1 MAEVMNMPHDSVDRS
16 SKPSTSAGAT
26 ASAATEDDASAPPP
40 PPPPPLPHPPTRG
53 RRERDSRDRRD
64 DRDFDRP
71 PNHRRDYYD
80 RNMSPRDRDRDYKR
94 RRSPSPI
101 PPPYRDRD
109 RRYSPHPPP
118 PRRSPPPFKR
128 SRRGSP
134 RGGYGPDDRFGHD
147 YLGGYERGMGGR
159 PGYADE
165 KSHGR
170 FMNRSTGPHQN
181 GPSDMASNRGGFPDS
196 SNTGSTQSEDC
207 QLELNQKIQN
217 ILKQL
222 RRCSCIRLPFLE
234 STWPVGLRRIMVR
247 SKVLH
252 IENIGDRH
260 MGR

>member
-16 SKPSTSAGAT
+16 SKASTSAA
-26 ASAATEDDASAPPP
+26 AAAATEEDSSAQ
-40 PPPPPLPHPPTRG
+40 PPPPLAPLSHPPPSRG

-118 PRRSPPPFKR
+118 PPRRSPPPFKR

-134 RGGYGPDDRFGHD
+134 RGGYGPDDRYSSFLCCT
-147 YLGGYERGMGGR
+147 LGFSIKIHMLRLLFATSF
-159 PGYADE
+159 YA
-165 KSHGR
+165 
-170 FMNRSTGPHQN
+170 FVN
-181 GPSDMASNRGGFPDS
+181 G
-196 SNTGSTQSEDC
+196 
-207 QLELNQKIQN
+207 L
-217 ILKQL
+217 
-222 RRCSCIRLPFLE
+222 
-234 STWPVGLRRIMVR
+234 
-247 SKVLH
+247 
-252 IENIGDRH
+252 
-260 MGR
+260 